1 MQHEVCRCGRFWGG
15 GSTPLGTPRCC
26 AAVGAP
32 RFWDFWNLV
41 EILCPL
47 TVTPYYPKTCI
58 FVYGRSICRLDPSIC
73 GFQLFLSSSAPSYT
87 PTFLTFSPPVSEP
100 LQGRLLHCHL
110 YVLFRFL
117 SCSFLPSA
125 QSVITLP
132 TTFKKNLS
140 YVKVW
145 LIYSIVLF

>member
-1 MQHEVCRCGRFWGG
+1 MLCSCQHSPFLELLKF
-15 GSTPLGTPRCC
+15 T
-26 AAVGAP
+26 
-32 RFWDFWNLV
+32 V
-41 EILCPL
+41 EILYPL

-58 FVYGRSICRLDPSIC
+58 FFYGRSICRQTFIC
-73 GFQLFLSSSAPSYT
+73 GFQLFFSSSAPSYT

-117 SCSFLPSA
+117 SFSFLPSA

-132 TTFKKNLS
+132 TTLKKNLS
-140 YVKVW
+140 YVRVW
-145 LIYSIVLF
+145 LIYIIVLVSGVQ